1 MLDDLFSFQ
10 TKNILLGQAC
20 NIFQGVLEFA
30 LEMLP
35 LYGSVNWCA
44 FLGGIRVAATNVWVD
59 KE

>member
-1 MLDDLFSFQ
+1 MLDDVFSFQ
-10 TKNILLGQAC
+10 TNNILLGQAC
-20 NIFQGVLEFA
+20 NIFQGVLELAF
-30 LEMLP
+30 EMLP